1 MEEETRLVPDKMMY
15 KGKTGL
21 FGLIESSAN
30 QRNIRAFVALTSLL
44 FALSVLLRFTVSEIG
59 SIPLFMAF
67 SAVML
72 LVSIVECIIIQRK
85 KGIGNHLKWVIG
97 ISVVV
102 CAVTT
107 TSTLG
112 AVGSIIFVIP
122 MLLSIPYCSVLYSL
136 FISAITIMGAF
147 VPLLLASHLSNFDL
161 NVVRLIPGAVI
172 ETVSTLEASLG
183 QGIINEA
190 GTKMNELLSISLPMI
205 LLINV
210 IAVVTVIITHAI
222 RRMLL
227 EQYHQFQNTRE

>member
-1 MEEETRLVPDKMMY
+1 MMH
-15 KGKTGL
+15 KGKAGL

-44 FALSVLLRFTVSEIG
+44 FALSVLLRFTVPEIG
-59 SIPLFMAF
+59 SIPLFMTF
-67 SAVML
+67 SAAML
-72 LVSIVECIIIQRK
+72 LVSLVEWFIIQRK
-85 KGIGNHLKWVIG
+85 KGVGNHLKWIIG
-97 ISVVV
+97 LSFIVT
-102 CAVTT
+102 AVTT

-112 AVGSIIFVIP
+112 AVGSIIFVLP

-147 VPLLLASHLSNFDL
+147 VPLLLSSHLSNFDL
-161 NVVRLIPGAVI
+161 NVVRLIPGAMI
-172 ETVSTLEASLG
+172 EAASTLEASLG
-183 QGIINEA
+183 PGTINEA

-210 IAVVTVIITHAI
+210 IAVVTVSITHAI
-222 RRMLL
+222 RRILL